1 MDLSERK
8 LKILQ
13 AIIDDFI
20 HSAEPVGSRT
30 LSKKYNLGISPATIR
45 NEMSDLEEQGYI
57 KQPHTSAGRIPSDK
71 AYRLYVDKLME
82 KYVLSD
88 QQKVIIGKKIMDN
101 LVELDSTIE
110 HASKILSNLTNLTS
124 FAITPKND
132 ENILKYIKLI
142 QIDRHSLMLMIVTE
156 TGNVNNT
163 LLKIDNSYTEENLN
177 VLSKV
182 LTYNYKGKTLST
194 ITKMEIIRDFEEDIE
209 TMSKIMS
216 NVMPNFLSTLESML
230 NVHLYM
236 DGLTNI
242 FSLPEYYNIEKAKE
256 FLEMLNQKEHLT
268 EVLMNR
274 DSGVVIT
281 IGQENADTEM
291 KDCSLITAT
300 YSINGKTV
308 GKLGVIGPTRM
319 KYSKI
324 TSIIEYMT
332 DNLSNAFKLNDK
344 D

>member
-8 LKILQ
+8 LRILQ

-45 NEMSDLEEQGYI
+45 NEMSDLEELGYI

-71 AYRLYVDKLME
+71 AYRLYVDRLMD
-82 KYVLSD
+82 KYVLND
-88 QQKVIIGKKIMDN
+88 QQKMIIGKKIMDN

-132 ENILKYIKLI
+132 ENILKYIKLV
-142 QIDRHSLMLMIVTE
+142 QVDQNSLMLMIVTE
-156 TGNVNNT
+156 AGNVNNT
-163 LLKIDNSYTEENLN
+163 LLKIDNPYTEENLN

-209 TMSKIMS
+209 TMGRIMK
-216 NVMPNFLSTLESML
+216 NVMPNFLSTLENML

-281 IGQENADTEM
+281 IGQENPDTEM

-300 YSINGKTV
+300 YSINGQTV